1 MQKLAQRW
9 KLILGLFLLLI
20 ALFLIKGKYLPGKEA
35 YESEKNL
42 LETTITALQNTI
54 TENRKY
60 SSIRDEIPTKT
71 AEIEASRESLYNAF
85 PNELKEEDQILYI
98 LYLEKVFGNE
108 ISFMFSQPEQIAM
121 LSDGTT
127 LNGQTFTV
135 NYESTYKGFKKLVNY
150 LSTDTRVASVQ
161 YATLDYDSESDTAT
175 GTITITLYSLLN
187 ESFEYESPSIAV
199 PSVGKD
205 NIFD

>member
-1 MQKLAQRW
+1 MQKLIKRW

-20 ALFLIKGKYLPGKEA
+20 AFFLIKGKYLPGKEA
-35 YESEKNL
+35 YESEKTL
-42 LETTITALQNTI
+42 LETMVTTLENTI
-54 TENRKY
+54 AENRKY
-60 SSIRDEIPTKT
+60 SGIRDEIPAK
-71 AEIEASRESLYNAF
+71 EDELEVSRANLYEAF

-98 LYLEKVFGNE
+98 LYLEKVIGNE
-108 ISFMFSQPEQIAM
+108 ISFTFSQPEQIAA

-150 LSTDTRVASVQ
+150 LSTDTHVASVQ
-161 YATLDYDSESDTAT
+161 YATLDYDTESDTAT

-187 ESFEYESPSIAV
+187 ESFEYESPLIAV
-199 PSVGKD
+199 PGVGKN

>member
-1 MQKLAQRW
+1 MQKLVQRW

-20 ALFLIKGKYLPGKEA
+20 AFFLIKGKYLPGKEEF
-35 YESEKNL
+35 ESEKTL
-42 LETTITALQNTI
+42 LETTVTALENTI
-54 TENRKY
+54 AENRKY
-60 SSIRDEIPTKT
+60 SSIRDQIPAKE
-71 AEIEASRESLYNAF
+71 AEIEASRASLYDAF

-108 ISFMFSQPEQIAM
+108 ISFTFSQPEQIAS

-161 YATLDYDSESDTAT
+161 YATLDYDSETDAAT
-175 GTITITLYSLLN
+175 GTITITLYSLQN
-187 ESFEYESPSIAV
+187 DAFEYVAPSIAV

-205 NIFD
+205 NIFK